1 MCRNRSFWVFHRRIV
16 ILHEAENL
24 GKYEVEKGSES
35 CYNIVEFINLQM
47 GSGKTYEKRINHSK
61 IFV

>member
-1 MCRNRSFWVFHRRIV
+1 M
-16 ILHEAENL
+16 